1 MSAQPHR
8 TLSSSLS
15 LPSTAFD
22 LAAFSARTS
31 SCSSS
36 SPPLVASV
44 LDLIVISAAH
54 YSLAVASYASS
65 CFGQLA
71 ATRGA
76 SARLHCLATLL
87 PACRSS
93 CWSSLQPSPSR
104 QLAATSAWPR
114 LSSCSPTLA
123 TSVLRLVA
131 LSAARHHLLCKASAQ
146 PRVMLLAARHQLATA
161 SAWPARPF
169 RCLPLLIKP
178 PLSLVV
184 LSAARHQLASSAS
197 PLARYSSLRHAARLR
212 SPHHSAQFHSAL
224 SSSPSLFTAAFILA
238 ACQRCSPLLA
248 NSALILV
255 A

>member
-87 PACRSS
+87 PACHSS
-93 CWSSLQPSPSR
+93 
-104 QLAATSAWPR
+104 WPR
-114 LSSCSPTLA
+114 CN
-123 TSVLRLVA
+123 
-131 LSAARHHLLCKASAQ
+131 HHPRDNLLQ
-146 PRVMLLAARHQLATA
+146 HQLGH
-161 SAWPARPF
+161 
-169 RCLPLLIKP
+169 
-178 PLSLVV
+178 V
-184 LSAARHQLASSAS
+184 LQ
-197 PLARYSSLRHAARLR
+197 AARLR
-212 SPHHSAQFHSAL
+212 SPHQCFALSRSQQLVITCCARLALNLASCSWQLAISSLQLRLGYGLFAACHCSPTAAPPCHAL
-224 SSSPSLFTAAFILA
+224 SSSP
-238 ACQRCSPLLA
+238 PLVS
-248 NSALILV
+248 SA
-255 A
+255 